1 MNGRRTLVVVLALLL
16 GVAAGGGVYLYLRG
30 VQARADRGAVVEP
43 VWAVVRPI
51 PVGTS
56 GAVAIARGMIRR
68 SEIPERFRPAGA
80 LVTLSAIRSEVAVA
94 PLEPGQVVVA
104 GLFEAPAQAASTPAQ
119 AIPKGDVAITVS
131 LNATEEVAGLVR
143 PGDKVDI
150 LVEEPAGTERYLYQD
165 VEVLAIGSDLA
176 APAQTTTAA
185 TSTDPSSASPP
196 SSDLVTFAVPPAAA
210 ARIAFAV
217 SGAGAVRGSLTLALV
232 PPGEAPASVP
242 PISKANAIPATLVP

>member
-1 MNGRRTLVVVLALLL
+1 MTGRRTLVVALALLL
-16 GVAAGGGVYLYLRG
+16 GVVAGGGVYLYLRG

-51 PVGTS
+51 PAGTS
-56 GAVAIARGMIRR
+56 GAVAIAHGMIRR
-68 SEIPERFRPAGA
+68 SEIPERFRPVGA
-80 LVTLSAIRSEVAVA
+80 LETLSAIRSEVAVA
-94 PLEPGQVVVA
+94 PLEPGQVVVD
-104 GLFEAPAQAASTPAQ
+104 GLFAPPAQAVSTPAQ

-150 LVEEPAGTERYLYQD
+150 LVEEPGGTERFLYQD
-165 VEVLAIGSDLA
+165 VDVLAIGSDLA
-176 APAQTTTAA
+176 PPAQTT
-185 TSTDPSSASPP
+185 SVDPQSASSTSAP

-210 ARIAFAV
+210 ARIAFAA

-232 PPGEAPASVP
+232 PPGEAPTTVP
-242 PISKANAIPATLVP
+242 PISKSNAIPATLVP

>member
-1 MNGRRTLVVVLALLL
+1 MTARRTLMVALALLL
-16 GVAAGGGVYLYLRG
+16 GVVAGGGVYLYLRG

-51 PVGTS
+51 PAGTS

-68 SEIPERFRPAGA
+68 SEIPERFRPTGA
-80 LVTLSAIRSEVAVA
+80 VVNLAAIRSEVAVA
-94 PLEPGQVVVA
+94 PLEPGQVVVD
-104 GLFEAPAQAASTPAQ
+104 GLFESPAQAASTPAQ

-131 LNATEEVAGLVR
+131 LNSTEEVAGLIR

-150 LVEEPAGTERYLYQD
+150 LVEEPPGTERFLYQD
-165 VEVLAIGSDLA
+165 VEVLAIGTNLA
-176 APAQTTTAA
+176 PSAQTT
-185 TSTDPSSASPP
+185 SVDPKSASSNAP
-196 SSDLVTFAVPPAAA
+196 SSDLVTFAVPPKAA
-210 ARIAFAV
+210 ARIVFAA
-217 SGAGAVRGSLTLALV
+217 SGVGAVRGSLTLALV